1 MIALDL
7 HPALDLTDGAFEQLC
22 CSNPDLRLER
32 TARGEP
38 IAMSPAGSDSSN
50 RNAGLIGQLW
60 LWNRQSQLGVV
71 FESSAGFTLANGAIR
86 APDAA

>member
-22 CSNPDLRLER
+22 RSNPDLRLER

-50 RNAGLIGQLW
+50 RNADLIGQLW
-60 LWNRQSQLGVV
+60 LEHRSLGIHEGSASEEIRQEAMGH
-71 FESSAGFTLANGAIR
+71 R
-86 APDAA
+86 A